1 MTQIVYGANLSAK
14 SFPFLSENWGRTII
28 VKGPDN
34 VFNAQLAA
42 KEDSDKDVGVP
53 QIYYAHNVL
62 PTDTGFQSIGYSQ
75 ITSSVQGK
83 TFISQTLIRDASD
96 NKVYMAI
103 TSAGEVYINS
113 GSSWVYKTTFAGTY
127 TAITTA
133 YVSGVTYIWLPT
145 VGCYKYDFGTAAFV
159 SVTLTGLDIPTTLG
173 ICPSYGYLVAWTKDS
188 IAWSST
194 IDPTD
199 FVPDLVTGAGGG
211 AVEGIR
217 GAITFCLPHTLG
229 FIIYTTSNTVA
240 ALFSGNTR
248 FPFNFREIV
257 NSGGV
262 ASQEMVSWD
271 SNTGNHYAYTT
282 SGLQLISTSQSQTIY
297 PELTDF
303 ISGLRFEDFDET
315 TKTFTTVNLSAT
327 MQKKLTVVA
336 DRYLIISYGITS
348 LTHALVF
355 DIAQKRWGKL
365 KIPHI
370 DCFEFQLSNPGVY
383 EIPKQSIAFM
393 QTDGTIKVVDFKPDN
408 SSASG
413 VILLGKYQYVRSR
426 YLQMDTIEL
435 ENVYNAN
442 FSCSL
447 YSCLQGKQGTWSDLY
462 DESESGSLG
471 KKYLGKSIAMNH
483 SILLTGC
490 FKLNSV
496 VLTFNIHGKP

>member
-1 MTQIVYGANLSAK
+1 MSQIVYGANLSAK
-14 SFPFLSENWGRTII
+14 SFPFLSENWGKTVI

-34 VFNAQLAA
+34 VFNAQVAA
-42 KEDSDKDVGVP
+42 REDSDKDVGIP
-53 QIYYAHNVL
+53 QIYYVHNVL
-62 PTDTGFQSIGYSQ
+62 PTDAGFQSVGYSQ
-75 ITSSVQGK
+75 ITSSVPGK
-83 TFISQTLIRDASD
+83 TFISQTLLRDAAD

-103 TSAGEVYINS
+103 TSAGEVYLNS
-113 GSSWVYKTTFAGTY
+113 GSSWVYKTTFTGTY
-127 TAITTA
+127 SALTTA
-133 YVSGVTYIWLPT
+133 YVSGVTYIWIPT
-145 VGCYKYDFGTAAFV
+145 VGCYKYDFGTSAFV

-229 FIIYTTSNTVA
+229 FIIYTTANTVA

-262 ASQEMVSWD
+262 ASQEIVSWD

-315 TKTFTTVNLSAT
+315 SLVFTTTALTSV

-336 DRYLIISYGITS
+336 DRYLVISYGVTS

-383 EIPKQSIAFM
+383 EIPKQSLAFM
-393 QTDGTIKVVDFKPDN
+393 QVDGTIKVVDFRADN
-408 SSASG
+408 PSAAG
-413 VILLGKYQYVRSR
+413 AILLGKFQYARSR
-426 YLQMDTIEL
+426 LLQLDTIEV
-435 ENVYNAN
+435 ENVYNTTFA
-442 FSCSL
+442 CKVL
-447 YSCLQGKQGTWSDLY
+447 SCLDGKQGTWSTPY
-462 DESESGSLG
+462 DASTVGSLS
-471 KKYLGKSIAMNH
+471 KKYLTKLIALNH
-483 SILLTGC
+483 SILFTGC
-490 FKLNSV
+490 FKLDSV